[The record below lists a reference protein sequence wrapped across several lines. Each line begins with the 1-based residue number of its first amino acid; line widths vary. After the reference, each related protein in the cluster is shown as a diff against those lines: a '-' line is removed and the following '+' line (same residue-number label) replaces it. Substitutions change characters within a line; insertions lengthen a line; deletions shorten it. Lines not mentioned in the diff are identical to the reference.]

1 MKAYLFSKQS
11 IIDEMDNNDQY
22 TKMPIVEFNEFLCR
36 YADVF
41 VKDEIPLPMK
51 IPKLL
56 DAMFRPK
63 GLIRVEVPDMDS
75 DVSDGFY

>member
-11 IIDEMDNNDQY
+11 ILDEMESCDQY
-22 TKMPIVEFNEFLCR
+22 NKIAFVEFNEFLCR
-36 YADVF
+36 YADVYIR
-41 VKDEIPLPMK
+41 DEIPLAMK
-51 IPKLL
+51 IPRWL

-63 GLIRVEVPDMDS
+63 GIIRVEVPDMDS